1 MGALFGESVGG
12 GVRYALLAV
21 LGLIGLD
28 AIAHALFKLVILI
41 LGPGNLGGGVIGA
54 LGLPFPTFI
63 GTVVMVVELI
73 GGILL
78 LVVLV
83 REATSRRRPSPSG
96 R

>member
-28 AIAHALFKLVILI
+28 AIAHALFKLIQQ
-41 LGPGNLGGGVIGA
+41 GPVNLGGGIIGA

-78 LVVLV
+78 LVVFV

>member
-28 AIAHALFKLVILI
+28 AIAHALLKLIQ
-41 LGPGNLGGGVIGA
+41 GPANLGGAIIGA
-54 LGLPFPTFI
+54 LGLPSPTFL
-63 GTVVMVVELI
+63 GTVVMVVELV

-78 LVVLV
+78 LIVVV
-83 REATSRRRPSPSG
+83 REATSQRRPSPSG

>member
-28 AIAHALFKLVILI
+28 AIAHALFKLIQ
-41 LGPGNLGGGVIGA
+41 GPANLGGGVIGA
-54 LGLPFPTFI
+54 LGLPFPTFL

-73 GGILL
+73 GGIVL
-78 LVVLV
+78 LVVFV

>member
-28 AIAHALFKLVILI
+28 SIARALFKLIQ
-41 LGPGNLGGGVIGA
+41 GPVTLGGGVIGT
-54 LGLPFPTFI
+54 LGLPFPTFV
-63 GTVVMVVELI
+63 GTVVMVVELV

-78 LVVLV
+78 LVVV
-83 REATSRRRPSPSG
+83 IREATSRRRPSPSG